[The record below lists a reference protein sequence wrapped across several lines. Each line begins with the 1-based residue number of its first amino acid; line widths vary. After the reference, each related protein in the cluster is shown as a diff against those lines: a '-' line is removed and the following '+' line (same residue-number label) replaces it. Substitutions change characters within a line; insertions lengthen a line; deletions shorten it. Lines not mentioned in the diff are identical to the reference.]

1 MLKHISYYIQKYPAR
16 LSGYVSAIIL
26 NASKMWSDFPVS
38 MLIPVAMIL
47 IIFGEGSQRMEDNKT
62 IRALYT
68 ENDHKKSD
76 GEILADIFKDSQGMK
91 G

>member
-1 MLKHISYYIQKYPAR
+1 MLKLISYYIQKYPAR

-26 NASKMWSDFPVS
+26 NTSKMWNNFPVS

-47 IIFGEGSQRMEDNKT
+47 IIFGEGSQRMEDHKT
-62 IRALYT
+62 IKALYT
-68 ENDHKKSD
+68 DNDPKKSD
-76 GEILADIFKDSQGMK
+76 EDILIDMFKDSQGMK